1 MESCWAQEYTQRPAA
16 KKMEDTLKA
25 TNFVALKNSYEI
37 KDTMVSAALVTK
49 TNSEKEE
56 IIWIATTSEVANN
69 LVSYTF
75 SPQKCLIARANNKHD
90 RPKLY
95 MVSDISLA
103 N

>member
-16 KKMEDTLKA
+16 KKIEDTLKA
-25 TNFVALKNSYEI
+25 TNFVTLKNSYEI

-49 TNSEKEE
+49 TNSKKE

-75 SPQKCLIARANNKHD
+75 SPQKCLIAKANNKYD